1 MIINKK
7 NNLKKTQN
15 AQTQNSSRAHKV
27 LAHKVLAHKV
37 LAQKILPQRALTQR
51 ALFFCLAL
59 FSILSSSLFDSNQ
72 AHAQDRQERS
82 SESSYSKN
90 SFFFEPA
97 LSLEYNIPAVSG
109 AGNNNKFTNSEH
121 FFKQVYNLEN
131 IALGAHIRFHESF
144 GLNANWVQTN
154 MDSTVIQHREPLA
167 KEAIYKVDHYNFSLL
182 TYLPII
188 PRFFEFFGETG
199 VAHIRSELAYSTI
212 SNRLVLEKSN
222 QSRAFYGI
230 GAQIA
235 LNDLTTI
242 RLSGQRYV
250 GNFGLLGSDYT
261 TVRLGFL
268 RFF

>member
-1 MIINKK
+1 
-7 NNLKKTQN
+7 
-15 AQTQNSSRAHKV
+15 
-27 LAHKVLAHKV
+27 
-37 LAQKILPQRALTQR
+37 
-51 ALFFCLAL
+51 
-59 FSILSSSLFDSNQ
+59 
-72 AHAQDRQERS
+72 
-82 SESSYSKN
+82 
-90 SFFFEPA
+90 
-97 LSLEYNIPAVSG
+97 
-109 AGNNNKFTNSEH
+109 
-121 FFKQVYNLEN
+121 
-131 IALGAHIRFHESF
+131 
-144 GLNANWVQTN
+144 

-199 VAHIRSELAYSTI
+199 VAHIRNELAYSTI

-235 LNDLTTI
+235 LNNLTTI